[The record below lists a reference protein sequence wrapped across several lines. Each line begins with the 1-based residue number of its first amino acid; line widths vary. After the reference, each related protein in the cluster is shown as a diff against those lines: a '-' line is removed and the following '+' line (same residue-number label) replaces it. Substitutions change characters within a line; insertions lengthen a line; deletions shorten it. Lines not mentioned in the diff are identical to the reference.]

1 MESVFFFFKHR
12 PAYEMRIIYWSSDLC
27 SSDVNAIL
35 LAASTVVS
43 CPISVPPGLSFSK
56 SLTQRANP
64 GNRHNTHRP
73 SLTGSSQADLAVRPT
88 RIWQDEHWN
97 GAYPDSIDNITLS
110 HITQSR
116 SEEHT
121 SEHQPLMR
129 ITYAVFCLKKNKS
142 NHK

>member
-27 SSDVNAIL
+27 SSDVNAIQ

-56 SLTQRANP
+56 CLTQRTNP

-73 SLTGSSQADLAVRPT
+73 SLTGSSQADLAVCHT
-88 RIWQDEHWN
+88 RIAPD
-97 GAYPDSIDNITLS
+97 ADSTSDLPDSSVNDPTSNNTHS
-110 HITQSR
+110 HKYNYNKIYNTTQ
-116 SEEHT
+116 HT
-121 SEHQPLMR
+121 TIH
-129 ITYAVFCLKKNKS
+129 
-142 NHK
+142 